1 MCKVIAAWC
10 YKSNWFNF
18 HIHKLKMS
26 SHLIF
31 STINFVWR
39 RWPLLTVCAKFP
51 KWCLMWLLSSTFSP
65 YVYDSFSAL
74 ASKKRSNQ
82 KNRALYTDNWRI
94 LFWLSYSTF
103 LIWPLFRSYGR
114 CPGKNFVGF
123 LGDLK
128 TPKGHFEI
136 NWPLTDVLR

>member
-39 RWPLLTVCAKFP
+39 RCPLLTVCAKFP

-65 YVYDSFSAL
+65 YVYDSFIFSYKGAFNNYVDKMRGGV
-74 ASKKRSNQ
+74 KKCLICPRSRYRNC
-82 KNRALYTDNWRI
+82 
-94 LFWLSYSTF
+94 
-103 LIWPLFRSYGR
+103 GV
-114 CPGKNFVGF
+114 GK
-123 LGDLK
+123 
-128 TPKGHFEI
+128 KGQNSVHVVVEC
-136 NWPLTDVLR
+136 PLTDFNVLRYSNMIFIFNSRLN